1 MVFEY
6 QTICHPTSFW
16 PSEYWTSSV
25 FRSPLYIKV
34 YLKDWPDFFL
44 VSVES
49 KSEKVESQEEVI
61 IRQLKGLRVKQLKLE
76 IEQETAFVKTV

>member
-1 MVFEY
+1 ML
-6 QTICHPTSFW
+6 
-16 PSEYWTSSV
+16 

-34 YLKDWPDFFL
+34 CFKDWPDFFL
-44 VSVES
+44 VLVES